1 MAKLTGKV
9 AIVTGASKGIGAGIA
24 KALGAAGASV
34 VVNYASDKEGA
45 QRVVDA
51 IVAREGKAVAVQADV
66 SKAQDIAR
74 LVRETKRVFGAPSV
88 LVNNAGVF
96 RFEPLEAVSEA
107 EFHREFDTN
116 VLGPILLTQ
125 EAAKH
130 FPSEGGSV
138 INVSSLVSMSPL
150 PGSVIYSA
158 TKAALDSV
166 TRTLALEL
174 APRKIRVNS
183 INPGY
188 TQTEGAT
195 QTGFFDGE
203 NGKLLAARTPL
214 GRLGQPEDIAPA
226 AVFLASDAAAWIT
239 GESIRV
245 AGGVQHG

>member
-1 MAKLTGKV
+1 
-9 AIVTGASKGIGAGIA
+9 
-24 KALGAAGASV
+24 
-34 VVNYASDKEGA
+34 
-45 QRVVDA
+45 VDE
-51 IVAREGKAVAVQADV
+51 IVAHDGKAVAVQGDV
-66 SKAQDIAR
+66 AKAQDVVR
-74 LVRETKRVFGAPSV
+74 LFRETQRAFGAPSI

-130 FPSEGGSV
+130 FASEGGSV
-138 INVSSLVSMSPL
+138 INISSVVSVNPL
-150 PGSVIYSA
+150 PGSVVYSA

-174 APRKIRVNS
+174 APRNIRVNS

-188 TQTEGAT
+188 TETEGAT
-195 QTGFFDGE
+195 RTGIFEGE
-203 NGKLLAARTPL
+203 NGKLLALRTPL
-214 GRLGQPEDIAPA
+214 GRLGRPEDIAPA

-239 GESIRV
+239 GESVRV